1 MWGSKENKSSVKPK
15 SGAADTLITAD
26 TKIKGDIS
34 FTGVIFI
41 DGIVHGNISAEPGSH
56 SMLTVGAHGHVEG
69 EIKVPQINIYGYV
82 NGDVHALETLNLYKE
97 AIIEGDVYYSLLQM
111 AMGST
116 VNGKLV
122 RKDGSRKLLDH
133 KPESKST
140 KKEKVTAKSSLD
152 DENEINSEPKS
163 S

>member
-1 MWGSKENKSSVKPK
+1 MWGSKPNKSSVKPK

-26 TKIKGDIS
+26 TKITGDIS
-34 FTGVIFI
+34 FTGVLFI
-41 DGIVHGNISAEPGSH
+41 DGIVHGNINAEPGSH
-56 SMLTVGAHGHVEG
+56 SMLTVGAQGHVEG

-122 RKDGSRKLLDH
+122 RKDASRKLLDH
-133 KPESKST
+133 KPDPKANKKAVKTSKPAEEEAEQEASES
-140 KKEKVTAKSSLD
+140 
-152 DENEINSEPKS
+152 
-163 S
+163 

>member
-1 MWGSKENKSSVKPK
+1 MWGSKPNKSSVKPK

-26 TKIKGDIS
+26 TKINGDIS
-34 FTGVIFI
+34 FTGVLFI
-41 DGIVHGNISAEPGSH
+41 DGIVHGNISAESGSH
-56 SMLTVGAHGHVEG
+56 SMLTVGAQGHVEG

-122 RKDGSRKLLDH
+122 RKDASRKLLDH
-133 KPESKST
+133 KPDPKAT
-140 KKEKVTAKSSLD
+140 KKSVKTDKPAEEEAAQDASDS
-152 DENEINSEPKS
+152 
-163 S
+163 

>member
-1 MWGSKENKSSVKPK
+1 MWGSKSNKSAVKPR

-26 TKIKGDIS
+26 TKITGDIS
-34 FTGVIFI
+34 FTGVLFI
-41 DGIVHGNISAEPGSH
+41 DGIVHGNISAEAGSH

-82 NGDVHALETLNLYKE
+82 NGDVHALESLNLYKE
-97 AIIEGDVYYSLLQM
+97 AVIEGDVYYNLLQM

-133 KPESKST
+133 KPDGKA
-140 KKEKVTAKSSLD
+140 KKKVTKTAKTEKDSPEQTAIDSD
-152 DENEINSEPKS
+152 
-163 S
+163 

>member
-1 MWGSKENKSSVKPK
+1 MWGSKANKSSVKPK

-26 TKIKGDIS
+26 TKITGDIS
-34 FTGVIFI
+34 FTGVLFI
-41 DGIVHGNISAEPGSH
+41 DGIVHGNISAESGSH

-122 RKDGSRKLLDH
+122 RKDASRKLLDH
-133 KPESKST
+133 KPEPKSGKKPAKST
-140 KKEKVTAKSSLD
+140 KPVVEETAKETADS
-152 DENEINSEPKS
+152 
-163 S
+163 